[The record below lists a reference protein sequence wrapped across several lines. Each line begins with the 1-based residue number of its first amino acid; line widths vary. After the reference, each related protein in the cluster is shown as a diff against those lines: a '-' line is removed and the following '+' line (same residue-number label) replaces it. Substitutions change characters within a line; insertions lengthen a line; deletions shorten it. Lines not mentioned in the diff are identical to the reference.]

1 LKVTPVQAL
10 ENAVSRSNTLLPA
23 QRIDAEGKAHVHWRS
38 VWLLAAPMI
47 ANNAIQMVL
56 NLTDTW
62 FIGRISTT
70 ALAAMGSVQ
79 WLTLVAIMLFGG
91 VGLAVQTVVAQ
102 SFGAKRWTRASQAAW
117 IGLWATLGCVPIFIA
132 VSFSGS
138 SVLHLFDID
147 ARIETLAMEFWR
159 PRLFGGFLAVALW
172 AVLGFF
178 NGIGKPTYALWVNC
192 FVGVANIVLN
202 WWFIL
207 HLNFGVAGSAWA
219 TNLAM
224 LLGVLVGLALF
235 TSNAM
240 QARYRSRL
248 TWRLRVPLLW
258 KQWKLGFPMG
268 LMIAADMVGISLF
281 QLMQV
286 RVSEIDGAATQ
297 IAMML
302 TSIAFMPAV
311 GISIAGTT
319 LVGQSIGAGDR
330 NWAYRIGS
338 AVILLATSYMA
349 LVGLLLGLAAPWL
362 FPFFIAA
369 NDTQAHAVIQLG
381 LTVMWI
387 AAAYQLFDGLN
398 ISSGFCLRGAG
409 DTTVPAILV
418 IGLSWLL
425 FVPIAHMMTFRT
437 AEGWI
442 DGLPQF
448 GFGSVGGWVALLGY
462 IVVLGLAMV
471 WRWRARAWQKIV
483 IQ

>member
-1 LKVTPVQAL
+1 MSALKDAVT
-10 ENAVSRSNTLLPA
+10 RSNSLLPA
-23 QRIDAEGKAHVHWRS
+23 QRIDAQGNAHVHWRG

-102 SFGAKRWTRASQAAW
+102 AYGAKRWKRSSQAAW
-117 IGLWATLGCVPIFIA
+117 IGLWATLGCIPIF
-132 VSFSGS
+132 VGVGLGGS
-138 SVLHLFDID
+138 TVLHWFGLDT
-147 ARIETLAMEFWR
+147 RIETLAMEFWR

-178 NGIGKPTYALWVNC
+178 NGIGKPKYSLWVNC
-192 FVGVANIVLN
+192 LVGLANIVLN
-202 WWFIL
+202 WWFIV
-207 HLNFGVAGSAWA
+207 HLKLGIAGSAWA

-224 LLGVLVGLALF
+224 LLGVLIGLMLF
-235 TSNAM
+235 TSTAM

-286 RVSEIDGAATQ
+286 RVSEIDGAVTQ

-311 GISIAGTT
+311 GISLAGTT

-349 LVGLLLGLAAPWL
+349 LVGILLGLAAPWL
-362 FPFFIAA
+362 FPFFVAA
-369 NDTQAHAVIQLG
+369 NDAQAQAVIQLG

-398 ISSGFCLRGAG
+398 ISCGFCLRGAG
-409 DTTVPAILV
+409 DTAIPAILV
-418 IGLSWLL
+418 IGLSWLV
-425 FVPIAHMMTFRT
+425 FVPVAHALTFRSD
-437 AEGWI
+437 EGWI
-442 DGLPQF
+442 GGLPQF

-462 IVVLGLAMV
+462 IVLLGLVML